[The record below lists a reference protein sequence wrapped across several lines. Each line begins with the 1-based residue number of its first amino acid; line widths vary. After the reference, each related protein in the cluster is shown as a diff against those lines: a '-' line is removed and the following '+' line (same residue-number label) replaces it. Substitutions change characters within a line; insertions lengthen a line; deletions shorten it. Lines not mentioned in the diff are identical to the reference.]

1 MMIDQDRQHNSSNVH
16 RYSRQEQEEPQ
27 RQQNKYHLDDY
38 DYNDGYSDDDLDDY
52 FSGAGGGSLTYAIP
66 TLDLSSTSA
75 SSSQHS
81 RSSTSSSVSNSKH
94 RYRKNFHHL
103 GLTQSIIE
111 TSVSYCP
118 AKVVCLSACADV
130 QKSACISNV
139 DKLGMR

>member
-1 MMIDQDRQHNSSNVH
+1 MFAEELGGNA
-16 RYSRQEQEEPQ
+16 SRRKQEEARARR
-27 RQQNKYHLDDY
+27 RQLKYHLDDY

-94 RYRKNFHHL
+94 RYHRNFHHL

-118 AKVVCLSACADV
+118 ESVCRDQREAGCPSVRQTDSDCTWYPTE
-130 QKSACISNV
+130 
-139 DKLGMR
+139 